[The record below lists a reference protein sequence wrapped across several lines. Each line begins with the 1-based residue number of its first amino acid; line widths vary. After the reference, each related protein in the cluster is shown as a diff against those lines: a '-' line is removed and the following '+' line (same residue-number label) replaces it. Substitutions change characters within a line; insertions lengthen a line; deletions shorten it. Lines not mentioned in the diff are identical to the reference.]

1 MQIKDGYGKSNIKR
15 ILMYSVKWRMLQN
28 PLQESAD
35 SHTRKLNIVRIS
47 FLSFLSLQDP
57 TAADS
62 HTRKL
67 NIVTI

>member
-1 MQIKDGYGKSNIKR
+1 
-15 ILMYSVKWRMLQN
+15 MYSVKWRMLQN

-57 TAADS
+57 TPADS